1 MKCIYC
7 KTLYMRK
14 NVFDIYIYIYI
25 YIYIWFNDDGEG
37 VRSYRRINS
46 SVNSRNIIRN
56 IRSISD

>member
-1 MKCIYC
+1 M
-7 KTLYMRK
+7 
-14 NVFDIYIYIYI
+14 FDILIYI

-56 IRSISD
+56 IRSISDLGL